1 MNEEEFK
8 VVEAMEKFGGSFVK
22 SLAQC
27 FYRADRNNI
36 DKLKNTFNEI
46 TTKKKGGIITWGDLF

>member
-36 DKLKNTFNEI
+36 DKLKNTFNEYWEQYQSMADN
-46 TTKKKGGIITWGDLF
+46 KLD

>member
-36 DKLKNTFNEI
+36 DKLKNTFNEY
-46 TTKKKGGIITWGDLF
+46 